1 MAVKKKFPYRSAL
14 VACNGGCHVQEGQ
27 SCENGCIGC
36 GICVSV
42 CPFQAIVINENGV
55 AQVDEA
61 KCVACGKCV
70 RECPKQVIHIHE
82 CANYIVV
89 RCSNRQNGKEARQVC
104 LASCIGRGYSVR
116 RPAQLVL
123 SSATEHCAV
132 IDESVCLSCMCVVK
146 SASRSSDRFKR
157 NYLLESHSGRQ
168 KAQMK
173 RI

>member
-36 GICVSV
+36 GICVSF
-42 CPFQAIVINENGV
+42 CPLQAIAINENGV
-55 AQVDEA
+55 AEVDEA

-89 RCSNRQNGKEARQVC
+89 RCSNKQNGKEARQVC
-104 LASCIGRGYSVR
+104 SASCIGCGICEKTCTAGAVK
-116 RPAQLVL
+116 V
-123 SSATEHCAV
+123 TDHCAV
-132 IDESVCLSCMCVVK
+132 IDESVCLSCGMCVVK
-146 SASRSSDRFKR
+146 CPRHVLTDLR
-157 NYLLESHSGRQ
+157 G
-168 KAQMK
+168 
-173 RI
+173 IIC

>member
-61 KCVACGKCV
+61 KCVDESGA
-70 RECPKQVIHIHE
+70 
-82 CANYIVV
+82 A
-89 RCSNRQNGKEARQVC
+89 NRQVRAGT
-104 LASCIGRGYSVR
+104 AS
-116 RPAQLVL
+116 
-123 SSATEHCAV
+123 SSGCVYCHGQGTSGDGFADCA
-132 IDESVCLSCMCVVK
+132 
-146 SASRSSDRFKR
+146 
-157 NYLLESHSGRQ
+157 
-168 KAQMK
+168 
-173 RI
+173 